1 LAQEAQ
7 KLGDEYL
14 ALEKFVN
21 LNYMVSPQPMWDL
34 HSSGSGTN
42 RQQCWLY
49 PTRQA
54 FVTCV

>member
-34 HSSGSGTN
+34 HSSGSGIN
-42 RQQCWLY
+42 RQ
-49 PTRQA
+49 
-54 FVTCV
+54 